1 MDASWRYRQTNK
13 QKSCNYILQMLG
25 KIWSALQIHRKEQK
39 NVELFD
45 SHLQIKYNR
54 QINNLL
60 QGLHTSDN

>member
-1 MDASWRYRQTNK
+1 M
-13 QKSCNYILQMLG
+13 LQMLG